1 MKKNRNITLIIVPHN
16 ESATLTL
23 SFPRWLA
30 PSLAAIVIA
39 LLLVV
44 GYLLVRY
51 RQLSERYDQVVQ
63 AQSVE
68 SDRSRGMRSIIL
80 SQQGDVKQLSDE
92 VRQIQSELD
101 GIRKLSD
108 QVRQLLGL
116 PKGPSPVIPA
126 PTPQSYIPGV
136 LPQARGGGSA
146 DPLSASSGSML
157 LAVESAQ
164 VLDALQPSIPWAAK
178 ELQYLAS
185 QSLLRVSKIDP
196 TKRGS
201 QSELEAQ
208 LKLLAAAPTLWPVRG
223 RITSEFG
230 WRKALFD
237 DTKREF
243 HTGLDI
249 GVWYFTPVKATKEGT
264 VIYAGWAEGYGN
276 LVEIAHDLGYVTYYG
291 HNSSLKVKV
300 GQTVQAG
307 DVVALS
313 GQSGYA
319 NGPHVHYEV
328 RLRGQALDPMRFL
341 DLAP

>member
-16 ESATLTL
+16 ESAPLTL

-30 PSLAAIVIA
+30 PSMAAIVIA

-63 AQSVE
+63 AQTVDVE
-68 SDRSRGMRSIIL
+68 RSRGMRSIIL
-80 SQQGDVKQLSDE
+80 SQQDDVKLLSDE
-92 VRQIQSELD
+92 VRQIQAELES
-101 GIRKLSD
+101 IRKLSE

-116 PKGPSPVIPA
+116 PKSNAPVAPA
-126 PTPQSYIPGV
+126 PTPQSFIPSV
-136 LPQARGGGSA
+136 VPAARGGGSA
-146 DPLSASSGSML
+146 DPLQAPGGSML

-164 VLDALQPSIPWAAK
+164 ALDALQPAIPWASK
-178 ELQYLAS
+178 ELQYLAN
-185 QSLLRVSKIDP
+185 QSLLRVSKIDQ

-201 QSELEAQ
+201 QAELEAQ
-208 LKLLAAAPTLWPVRG
+208 LKLLAAAPTAWPARG

-237 DTKREF
+237 DTKREM

-276 LVEIAHDLGYVTYYG
+276 LVEIAHEMGYVTYYG

-300 GQTVQAG
+300 GQTVQLG
-307 DVVALS
+307 DVIALS
-313 GQSGYA
+313 GQTGYA
-319 NGPHVHYEV
+319 SGPHVHYEV
-328 RLRGQALDPMRFL
+328 RLRGQPLDPMRFL